1 MSAQTAIDP
10 IRFAQEAQRLVGEFP
25 LAEMDRLRDDLAEEH
40 GVVSWDLQGAVVG
53 GRPALRLRIEAN
65 PTLICQRCL
74 APYVQLIESEGL
86 LFLAR
91 NDAELERWE
100 SDDPLIDVIVAEAR
114 LDVRTLIEDE
124 LLLSL
129 PVVPRH
135 EDDDCPRREDVLG
148 AH

>member
-1 MSAQTAIDP
+1 M
-10 IRFAQEAQRLVGEFP
+10 
-25 LAEMDRLRDDLAEEH
+25 
-40 GVVSWDLQGAVVG
+40 VSWDLQGAMVG

-74 APYVQLIESEGL
+74 APYVQLLESEGL
-86 LFLAR
+86 MFLAR

-100 SDDPLIDVIVAEAR
+100 SDDPLIDVIVAEGR
-114 LDVRTLIEDE
+114 LEVQMLIEDE

-135 EDDDCPRREDVLG
+135 DDDDCPGQAPG